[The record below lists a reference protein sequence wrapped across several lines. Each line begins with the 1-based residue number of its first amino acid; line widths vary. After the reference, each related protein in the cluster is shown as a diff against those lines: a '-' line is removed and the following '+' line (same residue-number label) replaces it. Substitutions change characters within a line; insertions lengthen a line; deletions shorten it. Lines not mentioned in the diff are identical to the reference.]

1 MTAFHLA
8 PARLT
13 LTLSLLLT
21 PGLGTWAQSTETNPT
36 PPALAASPADAPPAP
51 IPAPAVD
58 TCRPLT
64 DQAMAADMK
73 AVTAR
78 SQNLALAEQAL
89 LFEAA
94 VDLWSQAMRQCEG
107 RAKDRA
113 QRNLTDSQRTHASIS
128 EQLDAG
134 PQCMAAHKDAGT
146 LQELARQALSER
158 RWVESAVLF
167 RKAGNMWDIASE
179 RCTGSQQDSANRRRE
194 QSEIDGHN
202 AEFCAPLF
210 EQARDSTQKLRA
222 STAGLS
228 KEARQEASQATEILW
243 RNAADQCKGSAVQD
257 SARNNAQA
265 LARERGSPLAA
276 RLNAALTPSAPA
288 PATPSTPAPTATAA
302 LQQARGTGAS
312 TIPST
317 PASATSLA
325 DVPPGEFSAGSTRL
339 SGKFVRDPDG
349 TTFSGQGKMVWANGD
364 VFVGT
369 LVKGQRHGQGKIVW
383 ANGQSYDGDWVQ
395 DQPQG
400 QARLQFANGNR
411 YEGSVLAGLP
421 QGQGHMQYAS
431 GDTYT
436 GQFKNGEPDGRGL
449 YVWKNTQQFNG
460 DWQQG
465 RPNGLG
471 QLKFANGNV
480 FDGPVVNGIPQGQ
493 GRLQFPSGDTYAGHL
508 VNGLPDGTGT
518 FTWAHGDVYA
528 GQWKAGQKQGQGRF
542 TWKTGESREGL
553 YDKDLP
559 VDAAAN

>member
-1 MTAFHLA
+1 MTAFHTA

-21 PGLGTWAQSTETNPT
+21 PGLGAWAQSAETHPT

-78 SQNLALAEQAL
+78 SQKLALAEQAP

-94 VDLWSQAMRQCEG
+94 VSLWSQAMMQCEG

-113 QRNLTDSQRTHASIS
+113 QRNLADSQRTHASIS

-134 PQCMAAHKDAGT
+134 PQCVAAHKDAGT

-167 RKAGNMWDIASE
+167 RKAENMWDIASE
-179 RCTGSQQDSANRRRE
+179 RCTGSQQDTANRRRE

-222 STAGLS
+222 SAAGLS
-228 KEARQEASQATEILW
+228 KEARQEASQATETLW

-265 LARERGSPLAA
+265 LARERGSPLLGRLSAA
-276 RLNAALTPSAPA
+276 PTPAAGTPVATPTAALQQTRGGAGGAPSAPA
-288 PATPSTPAPTATAA
+288 PQASASPSADTPA
-302 LQQARGTGAS
+302 
-312 TIPST
+312 
-317 PASATSLA
+317 
-325 DVPPGEFSAGSTRL
+325 GEFSAGSTRL
-339 SGKFVRDPDG
+339 SGQFVRDPDG

-400 QARLQFANGNR
+400 HARLQFANGNR
-411 YEGSVLAGLP
+411 YEGAVLAGLP
-421 QGQGHMQYAS
+421 QGQGRMQYAS
-431 GDTYT
+431 GDAYT
-436 GQFKNGEPDGRGL
+436 GQFKNGDPDGRGL

-465 RPNGLG
+465 RPNGQG

-480 FDGPVVNGIPQGQ
+480 FDGPVVNGTPQGQ
-493 GRLQFPSGDTYAGHL
+493 GRLQFPSGDTYVGHL

-518 FTWAHGDVYA
+518 FTWAQGDTYS

-542 TWKTGESREGL
+542 TWKNGESREGL
-553 YDKDLP
+553 YDQDQP
-559 VDAAAN
+559 VAPAAN